1 MLQTV
6 IDFIKTIFLY
16 HKMKIVF
23 LLACC
28 LAFSV
33 VFFPLTELGEKIV
46 AETNASGLV
55 YLEFE
60 SMDLSFLPRPAV
72 IMRQALVESPMIEQ
86 VEVKY
91 LRVAPSVLA
100 CIQFAF
106 TKVLKPHVNI
116 DAEGLFGGTLEA
128 STSASSKIKDPQ
140 AIELDLNY
148 SDFDVKI
155 LAKSLGPHWP
165 VSPSAQGQLTAKMDL
180 DPSMKTQPEGVI
192 EMSLAKLIIPQF
204 EIATGFGPMALPAM
218 SFQKVVLKG
227 TLKNGKLVL
236 KETQLGSGSD
246 EMILKISGEMDLRVF
261 PGGTPTVGFYS
272 LAVDL
277 NLKKSMQAKLG
288 SAADAIQGYLGKFS
302 TTTSEGLRYAF
313 RVQANGFSD
322 PMPNFT
328 AL

>member
-6 IDFIKTIFLY
+6 IDFIKVIFLQ
-16 HKMKIVF
+16 HKMKIVMF
-23 LLACC
+23 LACS
-28 LAFSV
+28 LVFSIL
-33 VFFPLTELGEKIV
+33 FFPLTELGEKIV

-60 SMDLSFLPRPAV
+60 SMDLTFFPKPAV
-72 IMRQALVESPMIEQ
+72 VMKQALVESPMIEQ
-86 VEVKY
+86 VEVQY

-100 CIQFAF
+100 SIQFAF

-128 STSASSKIKDPQ
+128 STTGSNKIKDPQ
-140 AIELDLNY
+140 AIELDLSY
-148 SDFDVKI
+148 SDFDVK
-155 LAKSLGPHWP
+155 LLSKSLGPNWP

-180 DPSMKTQPEGVI
+180 DPSMKTQPEGVL
-192 EMSLAKLIIPQF
+192 ELSLAKLIIPQF
-204 EIATGFGPMALPAM
+204 ELSTNFGMLALPAM

-227 TLKNGKLVL
+227 TLKNGKLL
-236 KETQLGSGSD
+236 IKETQLGSGSD
-246 EMILKISGEMDLRVF
+246 EMILKVSGEMDIRVF
-261 PGGTPTVGFYS
+261 PGGTPTFGFYS

-277 NLKKSMQAKLG
+277 NLKKSMQSKLG
-288 SAADAIQGYLGKFS
+288 SAADALNSFLGKYS
-302 TTTSEGLRYAF
+302 TATPDGIRYAF